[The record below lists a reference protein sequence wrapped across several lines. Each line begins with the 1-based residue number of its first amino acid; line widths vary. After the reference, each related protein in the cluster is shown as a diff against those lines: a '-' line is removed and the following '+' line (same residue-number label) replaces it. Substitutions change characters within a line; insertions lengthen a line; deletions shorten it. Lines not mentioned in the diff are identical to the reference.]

1 MAATKENFKRLP
13 IWMMGFVFVFFAL
26 VGLAVLAPDST
37 PWHVLGPVGSFI
49 QNTIKND
56 PARIQEMQVNTKRR
70 LRSIQDGGDEGKFP
84 ACPSLGGGGRFCPV
98 SAARGTHVVVY
109 SQLAV
114 FAPDTTPWYVFGPVG
129 SFIQDNI
136 KNDRIQEMQLGIL
149 GIHVAETVIAF
160 FVTLWKD
167 ISGPARLKW
176 LLQTFVFGI
185 FSLVPLFMFK
195 PAVEKKVK

>member
-56 PARIQEMQVNTKRR
+56 PARIQEMPFR
-70 LRSIQDGGDEGKFP
+70 
-84 ACPSLGGGGRFCPV
+84 
-98 SAARGTHVVVY
+98 
-109 SQLAV
+109 
-114 FAPDTTPWYVFGPVG
+114 
-129 SFIQDNI
+129 
-136 KNDRIQEMQLGIL
+136 IL
-149 GIHVAETVIAF
+149 GIHTAETAIAF
-160 FVTLWKD
+160 FITLWKD

-185 FSLVPLFMFK
+185 FSLLPLIVFK

>member
-13 IWMMGFVFVFFAL
+13 FWAMGFVFVFFAL
-26 VGLAVLAPDST
+26 VGLAVFAPDS
-37 PWHVLGPVGSFI
+37 
-49 QNTIKND
+49 
-56 PARIQEMQVNTKRR
+56 
-70 LRSIQDGGDEGKFP
+70 
-84 ACPSLGGGGRFCPV
+84 
-98 SAARGTHVVVY
+98 
-109 SQLAV
+109 
-114 FAPDTTPWYVFGPVG
+114 TPWYVFGPVG
-129 SFIQDNI
+129 NFIQDNI
-136 KNDRIQEMQLGIL
+136 KNDRIQQMQLMIL

-160 FVTLWKD
+160 IVTLWKD